1 MLCLISAMHVGRL
14 YTLLLSFTLSSAPKD
29 RACPQIMETSD
40 CAMFFSFNLSLIII
54 NSIRERKEKRVLM
67 VFVFKALPIGMQPT
81 WF

>member
-1 MLCLISAMHVGRL
+1 MLCLISAMHVGRI

-54 NSIRERKEKRVLM
+54 NSIRERKRERERKEKRFL
-67 VFVFKALPIGMQPT
+67 
-81 WF
+81 WFSFSKHYR